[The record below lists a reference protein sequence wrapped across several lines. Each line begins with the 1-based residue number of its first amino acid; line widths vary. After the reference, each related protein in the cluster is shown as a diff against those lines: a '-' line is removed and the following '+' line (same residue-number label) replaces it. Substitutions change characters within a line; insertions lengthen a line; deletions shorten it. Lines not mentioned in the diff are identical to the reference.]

1 MSPGRR
7 RAGWAKSLILCLC
20 TGLLWYS
27 VAPQALAQT
36 EDFQRA
42 VQEYRLG
49 QQDRAMTSLQAILRE
64 DPDYAPAHELL
75 GLILTA
81 NSDHQKALSHLLRA
95 AQLWPNHAVYQVNLA
110 VFYLRQLRI
119 KDAEVVLEHS
129 LNSAPSPQAYRLLG
143 VIRLD
148 QQRAQAAIRLFRE
161 ATALAPRELAGWYD
175 LGLAYEAISDTDS
188 ALMCYG
194 QALQLDPKDFA
205 THRQIGLAN
214 LDRGHAAEARDHLH
228 EASTLQPEDGEVAM
242 YLSQAYLYAGDLENA
257 SESAKRAARLLP
269 DDPRSHYQLGL
280 VLARS
285 EMMNESA
292 KEFELSERLPRKLAV
307 GPLERWRQLSEK
319 RKRIVPDSDARP

>member
-1 MSPGRR
+1 MPRRMNCWDLSSRLTQTIRR
-7 RAGWAKSLILCLC
+7 RSHICSALPNCGRTTPFTNAGGVSAASSRIRRSAGGSKSGGRAGTFG
-20 TGLLWYS
+20 TGGQGCGSGVYRTARLAG
-27 VAPQALAQT
+27 VA
-36 EDFQRA
+36 
-42 VQEYRLG
+42 V
-49 QQDRAMTSLQAILRE
+49 
-64 DPDYAPAHELL
+64 
-75 GLILTA
+75 LTA
-81 NSDHQKALSHLLRA
+81 VTLT
-95 AQLWPNHAVYQVNLA
+95 VMA

-161 ATALAPRELAGWYD
+161 ATALAPRELAGWYY
-175 LGLAYEAISDTDS
+175 LGLAYQAISDTDS

-214 LDRGHAAEARDHLH
+214 LDRGHAAEARDHLR